1 MFATSG
7 TSATTKTTSYKA
19 VLPFYGYAAFA
30 FLIANVFL
38 LLSVNDITKH
48 YFQPHTLAITH
59 IMALGWGTM
68 MILGASHQLVPVLI
82 ENKLYSNN
90 LAHASFIFA
99 AVGIPLL
106 VYGFYIFNM
115 GWPAQWGG
123 ILILSAIIA
132 YLINLAVSMAKSRQ
146 ENVHAVFVFTAAV
159 WLLTT
164 VIIGLML
171 VYNFT
176 FPLMKK
182 SSLDYL
188 PLHAHIGIVG
198 WFLLLIMGIGS
209 RLIPMFLISKYDN
222 TKILWWMYRLT
233 NGGLLLFIFVF
244 LYAGNKI
251 LLLLPLL
258 AVGAAIILFGNFCYK
273 CYQQRIRKKVDEQ
286 MKLSLLSVIMMA
298 LPLIF
303 LITMISLI
311 IISPEENVSLVIAYG
326 FIIFFGWITAIIL
339 GMTFKTLPFIVW
351 NKVYHQLAGKG
362 KTPNP
367 KDLFSDVVFKWMAIA
382 YISGF
387 VLFTIGVLLKYIL
400 MLQLAA
406 VLLLI
411 TSLLYNWNVI
421 KLLMHKPIVKPVDQ

>member
-1 MFATSG
+1 MFATGNTG
-7 TSATTKTTSYKA
+7 TSTTTSYKV
-19 VLPFYGYAAFA
+19 VLPFYVYAAVA
-30 FLIANVFL
+30 FLIATIFL
-38 LLSVNDITKH
+38 SLSVNDFTKH

-82 ENKLYSNN
+82 ENKLFSNK
-90 LAHASFIFA
+90 LAYTSFIFA
-99 AVGIPLL
+99 AFGIPLL
-106 VYGFYIFNM
+106 VYGFYVFDM

-123 ILILSAIIA
+123 QLVILAIIA
-132 YLINLAVSMAKSRQ
+132 YLINLAVSMMKSKH
-146 ENVHAVFVFTAAV
+146 ENVHAIFVFTAAL

-164 VIIGLML
+164 ATIGLML

-176 FPLMKK
+176 NPFMSKN
-182 SSLDYL
+182 SLDYL

-198 WFLLLIMGIGS
+198 WFLLLVIGIGS

-222 TKILWWMYRLT
+222 KRKLWWIYGLI
-233 NGGLLLFIFVF
+233 NGGLLTFFFIF
-244 LYAGNKI
+244 LYTDSK
-251 LLLLPLL
+251 LLLIVPLL
-258 AVGAAIILFGNFCYK
+258 SVAAAIVLFGNFCYMA
-273 CYQQRIRKKVDEQ
+273 YRQRIRKKVDEQ
-286 MKLSLLSVIMMA
+286 MKVSLLSVLMML

-303 LITMISLI
+303 LVVIIGLLLRSSVENINLI
-311 IISPEENVSLVIAYG
+311 ISYG

-367 KDLFSDVVFKWMAIA
+367 KDLFSGIIFKWMSLS

-387 VLFTIGVLLKYIL
+387 VLFTTGILLGNTMVL
-400 MLQLAA
+400 QVAA
-406 VLLLI
+406 LLLLL

-421 KLLMHKPIVKPVDQ
+421 KLLMHKPIS